1 MITTQELLSTLS
13 LKNINHT
20 VKYLHPTLYIIH
32 VDEAYKELDFEQR
45 VALLSGFLG
54 IDTSRLISLQ
64 SSSSIE
70 LCLLT
75 TVERETDYSFFD
87 EENTR
92 HHWIEA
98 LAGSRPNRAASQRS
112 FKSLHFYGYKGGQ
125 GRSTVLGT
133 LSKFLADQGYKILLI
148 DADIEAPSLD
158 KIFQTKTTR
167 LSETLLGIC
176 HFNTKIDTANAYI
189 QNTGKVDLIA
199 CRPESEIYDID
210 FASFSLN
217 TVLDPILI
225 RNGILKISQF
235 AADEKYDFVFI
246 DHRTGISSS
255 VLPIVLTLPG
265 PVISFARR
273 DTQSASGT
281 RAFRE
286 LLSINT
292 EAPGL
297 YVSFTID
304 PEFKRSNLSE
314 ESLKIQ
320 EELLMQF
327 PESFRLEVEDAIDN
341 YWIDWAYSK
350 PLING
355 IIPDTKKINPE
366 NLFALRDICSVL
378 GLLDEHPIS
387 EAQVKPK
394 TGSALTSSGSTDGG
408 IYLEANFL
416 KRLLSP
422 NSPITYILG
431 RKGTGKTR
439 LLRELHSRGLGRP
452 ILTAADYKH
461 DGGIGSAA
469 ACFKQLID
477 KYRDKPETIWC
488 TLLYCA
494 IESDSSSIG
503 KSEHLEKC
511 ITANLDTNINFLD
524 LKESISANPTQ
535 KDHYTFLID
544 GIETAF
550 PSSDIKKYIESLF
563 SFLLTIQSDSYL
575 SQKITIR
582 LFIRSDLAK
591 NAIENVEQQTDGR
604 EIQLVWDEQSIF
616 NFVLL
621 RICQNSWFRENFADA
636 CKLLQLEENALK
648 NGSMTS
654 DKYEPLLMEFFPPKL
669 RASNIQT
676 ITFLKTYFSDTVDST
691 YSPRLYDRFLDYV
704 AGDESRRARR
714 GEEIEGG
721 RLSQKL
727 IMQAHKEAS
736 EYYLGEVSAEL
747 KHMLDPS
754 IDVRKFT
761 EGFNGLSTPF
771 LLEGCIV
778 ELSNKTQLDV
788 SLVRSSMNIMK
799 DIGMFE
805 ARLGFSG
812 QWRVGRLF
820 KSSLGMKYVRGTK
833 LT

>member
-1 MITTQELLSTLS
+1 MITTQELLSGLS
-13 LKNINHT
+13 KKHIEYT
-20 VKYLHPTLYIIH
+20 AKYLHPTLYIIH
-32 VDEAYKELDFEQR
+32 IDEEYKEFNPEQR
-45 VALLSGFLG
+45 VSLLAKKLD
-54 IDTSRLISLQ
+54 IDDQILNSLQ
-64 SSSSIE
+64 FTSSVE

-75 TVERETDYSFFD
+75 AAERETDYSFFD

-98 LAGSRPNRAASQRS
+98 LAGSRPISKPPYEE
-112 FKSLHFYGYKGGQ
+112 FKALHFYGYKGGQ

-133 LSKFLADQGYKILLI
+133 LSKFLADQGYRILLI

-176 HFNTKIDTANAYI
+176 HFDTGIDTANAYI
-189 QNTGKVDLIA
+189 HSAGKVDLIP
-199 CRPESEIYDID
+199 CRPESDIYDID
-210 FASFSLN
+210 FATFSLN
-217 TVLDPILI
+217 TVLDPILL
-225 RNGILKISQF
+225 RNGILKIAQF
-235 AADEKYDFVFI
+235 AISEKYDFVFI

-255 VLPIVLTLPG
+255 VLPIALTIPG

-273 DTQSASGT
+273 DTQSAAGT

-286 LLSINT
+286 LLSINA
-292 EAPGL
+292 EAPGI
-297 YVSFTID
+297 YVSFSLD
-304 PEFKRSNLSE
+304 PEFKRSALSE

-320 EELLMQF
+320 EDLLMQF

-341 YWIDWAYSK
+341 YWIDWIYSK
-350 PLING
+350 PLINSV
-355 IIPDTKKINPE
+355 IPDTKKISPE

-378 GLLDEHPIS
+378 GLLDKHPIS
-387 EAQVKPK
+387 ESQEKLK
-394 TGSALTSSGSTDGG
+394 TGPTLTSSGSTDGG

-452 ILTAADYKH
+452 ILTAADYSH

-477 KYRDKPETIWC
+477 KYRDRPESIWC

-494 IESDSSSIG
+494 IESENSTQ
-503 KSEHLEKC
+503 KSDALEK
-511 ITANLDTNINFLD
+511 LIND
-524 LKESISANPTQ
+524 NYEKDISFHDI
-535 KDHYTFLID
+535 KDSLSKNSEKIGHYTFLVD

-550 PSSDIKKYIESLF
+550 PSSEIKRYIESLF
-563 SFLLTIQSDSYL
+563 SFLLTIQSDSHL

-591 NAIENVEQQTDGR
+591 NAIENIEQQIDGR

-621 RICQNSWFRENFADA
+621 RICQNPWFREKFPNA
-636 CKLLQLEENALK
+636 CGQLQLQENLLK
-648 NGSMTS
+648 NGAMAAE
-654 DKYEPLLMEFFPPKL
+654 DYEPFLMEFFPLKL

-691 YSPRLYDRFLDYV
+691 YSPRLYDRFLDSV
-704 AGDESRRARR
+704 AGDENSRAKR
-714 GEEIEGG
+714 GEVIEGG
-721 RLSQKL
+721 KLSQKL
-727 IMQAHKEAS
+727 IMQAHKDAS
-736 EYYLGEVSAEL
+736 DYYLGEVSAEL
-747 KHMLDPS
+747 KHMLAPS
-754 IDVRKFT
+754 VDVKKFT

-771 LLEGCIV
+771 LLEDCIT
-778 ELSNKTQLDV
+778 ELSKKTGLDV

-833 LT
+833 LA